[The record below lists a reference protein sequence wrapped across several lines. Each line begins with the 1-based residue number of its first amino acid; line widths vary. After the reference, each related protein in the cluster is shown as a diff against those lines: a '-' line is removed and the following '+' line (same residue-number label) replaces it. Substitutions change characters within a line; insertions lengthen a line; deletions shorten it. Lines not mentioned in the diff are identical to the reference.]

1 MTGSEATQSGR
12 DSGGRIAS
20 CRHSTCD
27 GPQNYT
33 IREERT
39 RHPETT
45 SSGRD
50 SRAPIASC
58 RCNNHDGLRS
68 YTIQEE
74 GTRGS
79 GTTQSGRRGRGAWRP
94 PSSGRD
100 SAAHR
105 VGAAPVTGPRA
116 TQSGR
121 EEGSREERRNVGRRR
136 GTRPTETQAQ
146 DSPHRDAGAGLAPP
160 RRRRRTHPTRTSRTG
175 AKTAS
180 PPVRHQPGWRPLA
193 GCGPGQRR
201 GSTQGV
207 RPGRPSRC
215 RQIRRPLRSARRSP
229 SAPAR
234 CDRDSR

>member
-121 EEGSREERRNVGRRR
+121 ERGIPGGEEECG
-136 GTRPTETQAQ
+136 TQAR
-146 DSPHRDAGAGLAPP
+146 DSPHRDAGTGLA
-160 RRRRRTHPTRTSRTG
+160 
-175 AKTAS
+175 
-180 PPVRHQPGWRPLA
+180 
-193 GCGPGQRR
+193 
-201 GSTQGV
+201 
-207 RPGRPSRC
+207 RPGRAGRSGRELT
-215 RQIRRPLRSARRSP
+215 RQALQYGINRVG
-229 SAPAR
+229 
-234 CDRDSR
+234 DR